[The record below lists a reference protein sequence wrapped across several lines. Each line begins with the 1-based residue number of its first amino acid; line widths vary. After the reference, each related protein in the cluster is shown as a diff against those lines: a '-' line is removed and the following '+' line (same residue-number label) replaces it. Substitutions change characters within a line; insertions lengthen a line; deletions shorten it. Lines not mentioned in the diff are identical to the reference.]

1 MVDVE
6 KFLLNNYHVGLE
18 ACARRLNMS
27 EEALLSVAPNRVLEY
42 WSLVERTSSYDSLI
56 TKFSALCKELNLTEA
71 SALITLNR
79 RFRK

>member
-1 MVDVE
+1 MDVE
-6 KFLLNNYHVGLE
+6 TFLLNNYSVGLE
-18 ACARRLNMS
+18 SCARRLGIS
-27 EEALLSVAPNRVLEY
+27 EKELLEVAPKRVLEY

-71 SALITLNR
+71 NALITLNR